1 MSIENPFNNPK
12 PPQEETSQI
21 SLREK
26 LADLPSGYIF
36 NDGLEDSLVAELI
49 KYSTSDPLILKNTS
63 DAKRFENRE
72 SYLQWRK
79 KNRTIYSLTNE
90 DRSKLLGVVWFG
102 KETIPL
108 SRFELNEE
116 INPTDYEITIAKRL
130 YDETRGVKI
139 AKVMMKI
146 AFSQYL
152 QHQVQNQRAGFWSET
167 SSDNEINIEV
177 NQSFGFRIVSKPNKS
192 SKILMV
198 ARFEDLLTA
207 LRLN

>member
-1 MSIENPFNNPK
+1 MSIENQFNNPI
-12 PPQEETSQI
+12 PPHKETPQI
-21 SLREK
+21 SLPEK
-26 LADLPSGYIF
+26 LADLPSGYAF
-36 NDGLEDSLVAELI
+36 NNGLEDNLIAELI
-49 KYSTSDPLILKNTS
+49 KYSTSDPLISKNTS

-90 DRSKLLGVVWFG
+90 DHSKLLGIVWFG
-102 KETIPL
+102 KEAIPL
-108 SRFELNEE
+108 SRFELDEE

-130 YDETRGVKI
+130 YDKARGREI

-167 SSDNEINIEV
+167 SSDNEINVKV
-177 NQSFGFRIVSKPNKS
+177 NQSLGFRIVSKPNKS
-192 SKILMV
+192 NKILMV
-198 ARFEDLLTA
+198 ARFEDLLAA
-207 LRLN
+207 LR